1 MLAQK
6 IALETDENHALSIA
20 NSFPGPLGWRLPRR
34 RPAEAR
40 SPGVRLSPG

>member
-6 IALETDENHALSIA
+6 IALETDENRALSIA
-20 NSFPGPLGWRLPRR
+20 NSFPGPLGLRLPRR

-40 SPGVRLSPG
+40 SSGVRLSPG